1 MQNGLRIAT
10 EIGHREW
17 LVGNR
22 FALGVLYVELFEPDK
37 TRQQLEQALILA
49 KGLRSQ
55 YWIHH
60 VIGALA
66 AAYDLHDDLDSA
78 QTCLETEITPQ
89 TSMDTMGK
97 RYCWARRAELALY
110 QGEPGEALE
119 IVERLIASALGLSHG
134 GVITFLWKLKGEA
147 LAALGSVEEA
157 ASLLNAAIENARV
170 LEERFLLWRL
180 HACLGR
186 VYGAIND
193 QEEARKEYA
202 SARELIQ
209 ELAST
214 VPDEAL
220 KENFLQGA
228 YRVLEPE

>member
-22 FALGVLYVELFEPDK
+22 FALGVLYVELFEPEEA
-37 TRQQLEQALILA
+37 RQQLEQALTLA

-66 AAYDLHDDLDSA
+66 AAYCLRDDLAGA
-78 QTCLETEITPQ
+78 QTLLETVLSPQ
-89 TSMDTMGK
+89 TPMDTMGK
-97 RYCWARRAELALY
+97 RYCWARRAELALS
-110 QGEPGEALE
+110 QGDPDLALE
-119 IVERLIASALGLSHG
+119 IVERLIASAPGLLPE

-147 LAALGSVEEA
+147 LAAMGRVEEA
-157 ASLLNAAIENARV
+157 ASLLNAAIENARAFG
-170 LEERFLLWRL
+170 ERFLLWRI
-180 HACLGR
+180 HASLGR
-186 VYGAIND
+186 LYGAMSVP
-193 QEEARKEYA
+193 EVARKEYSA
-202 SARELIQ
+202 AREIID

-228 YRVLEPE
+228 YSTLEPR